1 MKKNIHL
8 LFILCLL
15 LLNCSVLDE
24 LTKFDIDYE
33 IEYTIPPVSIINIP
47 ISLNTPDI
55 ETENETTFE
64 NNNTNKNSIE
74 SIRLKSLTL
83 NITDPETANFN
94 FLKDIRIYIKT
105 ENVEE
110 TEIANLID
118 IENSNSRVLELKTLN
133 KELEDYV
140 KEDQFTLRV
149 VAVADETTSEQIS
162 ITIKSVFAVDAKI
175 LGIYFKKLNKMP
187 GLDRTGPEGQG
198 SQTGRK
204 HGKCNT
210 ENDTLIE
217 DRSTRFGRGLGRKLR
232 NRVEINDEQ
241 N

>member
-8 LFILCLL
+8 LCILCLL
-15 LLNCSVLDE
+15 LLNCSVVDE

-64 NNNTNKNSIE
+64 NNNTNKNSIK

-118 IENSNSRVLELKTLN
+118 IENSNSRVLDLKILN

-175 LGIYFKKLNKMP
+175 LGI
-187 GLDRTGPEGQG
+187 
-198 SQTGRK
+198 
-204 HGKCNT
+204 
-210 ENDTLIE
+210 
-217 DRSTRFGRGLGRKLR
+217 
-232 NRVEINDEQ
+232 
-241 N
+241 

>member
-8 LFILCLL
+8 LCILCLL
-15 LLNCSVLDE
+15 LLNCSVVDE

-33 IEYTIPPVSIINIP
+33 IEYTIPPVNIINIP

-94 FLKDIRIYIKT
+94 FLKEIRIYIKT

-118 IENSNSRVLELKTLN
+118 IENSNSRILDLKILN
-133 KELEDYV
+133 KELENYV

-162 ITIKSVFAVDAKI
+162 ITIKSVFAVDAKV
-175 LGIYFKKLNKMP
+175 LGI
-187 GLDRTGPEGQG
+187 
-198 SQTGRK
+198 
-204 HGKCNT
+204 
-210 ENDTLIE
+210 
-217 DRSTRFGRGLGRKLR
+217 
-232 NRVEINDEQ
+232 
-241 N
+241 

>member
-1 MKKNIHL
+1 
-8 LFILCLL
+8 
-15 LLNCSVLDE
+15 VLDE

-64 NNNTNKNSIE
+64 NNNTNKNLIE
-74 SIRLKSLTL
+74 SIRLKNLTL
-83 NITDPETANFN
+83 NITAPENANFN
-94 FLKDIRIYIKT
+94 FLKEIRIYIKT

-162 ITIKSVFAVDAKI
+162 INIKSVFAVDAKI
-175 LGIYFKKLNKMP
+175 LGI
-187 GLDRTGPEGQG
+187 
-198 SQTGRK
+198 
-204 HGKCNT
+204 
-210 ENDTLIE
+210 
-217 DRSTRFGRGLGRKLR
+217 
-232 NRVEINDEQ
+232 
-241 N
+241 